1 MDTILHFFL
10 KEPCFFQ
17 QMTGLYCPGCGGTR
31 AVLALLTGHPVKSFF
46 YHPVVLYVAV
56 LVGIFL
62 GSFALERISKGKIHG
77 ISFRIGYLW
86 TGLFLVIINWLI
98 RNLLLL
104 LFEIPIG

>member
-17 QMTGLYCPGCGGTR
+17 RMIGLYCPGCGGTR
-31 AVLALLTGHPVKSFF
+31 AVRALMTGHPVKSFF

-62 GSFALERISKGKIHG
+62 GSFALKRISKGKIQG
-77 ISFRIGYLW
+77 LSFRIGYLW
-86 TGLFLVIINWLI
+86 AGLFLVIINWLI